1 MAETQARG
9 RKKVLDIL
17 KRVDRICEENKIR
30 YTLLFDTLL
39 SQFEDEGKSDWL
51 NQISIGLLYPDY
63 IKLMELIQADRDG
76 VLYLFNRKS
85 SKDFNALYTQICME
99 SRVKLPEERKKDKP
113 YYDYFIVAYPIMY
126 GGNTLSEYKS
136 LKRKIKYFN
145 SCVEAVAPAPFPRG
159 IKRKIRTIKKEIWY
173 RRRKEKEEEMNEFLD
188 FLSVYGTTPSKYVL
202 IPSMVSLRGIMC
214 LAETYAD
221 TIRCQFDGITVS
233 CLQNQGIWLKACYS
247 KIEKEKAMGSTANR
261 AVLEGPE
268 TLRRVQMVAL
278 ENLCEFDRI
287 CRKYEIPYILAAGT
301 LLGAVRH
308 KGFIPWDD
316 DIDVFM
322 LNEEW
327 KKFEQAAK
335 EEMDQTKFFLRTQE
349 TDIDN
354 NLVLYQIKRNRT
366 MYIKGGREQFNTHR
380 GIAIDI
386 IPFFNSPKSR
396 IIFFLQDRICH
407 FLKTMTWAHMGSGS
421 EKKKI
426 RRAYYELL
434 AKVSN
439 KKSYGAFYRMANLVK
454 KPGPYLTYLCMIRNP
469 YKKGFNQ
476 RKYFEDIC
484 EVEFEGHKFPAPR
497 EYDDFLQHS
506 YGKDYMKLPLPRHR
520 VNHHLPY
527 KIQLDG
533 LYEYLSST
541 NEKTF

>member
-1 MAETQARG
+1 MTETQPRG

-17 KRVDRICEENKIR
+17 KIVNRICEENKIQ

-39 SQFEDEGKSDWL
+39 SQSEEEGKSDWL
-51 NQISIGLLYPDY
+51 KNISIGLLYPDY
-63 IKLMELIQADRDG
+63 IKLMELIQDDRDG

-85 SKDFNALYTQICME
+85 SKDFNALYTHICME

-113 YYDYFIVAYPIMY
+113 YYDYFIVAYPVIY
-126 GGNTLSEYKS
+126 GGNTLSEYNS
-136 LKRKIKYFN
+136 LKRKIKYYN
-145 SCVEAVAPAPFPRG
+145 SCLEAVAPVPFQKG
-159 IKRKIRTIKKEIWY
+159 IKKNLRSLKKRIWC
-173 RRRKEKEEEMNEFLD
+173 RRKREKEQEMSEFFK
-188 FLSVYGTTPSKYVL
+188 FLSVYGAIPSKYVL
-202 IPSMVSLRGIMC
+202 IPSVISLNGIMC
-214 LAETYAD
+214 LAETYRN
-221 TIRCQFDGITVS
+221 TIRCRFDGIDVY
-233 CLQNQGIWLKACYS
+233 CLKEKGRWLKDCYS
-247 KIEKEKAMGSTANR
+247 KSEKERVMGNIANR
-261 AVLEGPE
+261 AILEGPE
-268 TLRRVQMVAL
+268 TIRRVQLVAL

-316 DIDVFM
+316 DIDIFI
-322 LNEEW
+322 LNDEW
-327 KKFEQAAK
+327 IKFEKAAK
-335 EEMDQTKFFLRTQE
+335 KEMDQSKFFLRTQE

-366 MYIKGGREQFNTHR
+366 TYIKGGREQFNTHR

-386 IPFFNSPKSR
+386 IPFFNSPRSR
-396 IIFFLQDRICH
+396 ILFFLQDKICR
-407 FLKTMTWAHMGSGS
+407 FFKTMTWAHMGSGS

-426 RRAYYELL
+426 LRAYYKLL
-434 AKVSN
+434 TKVSN

-454 KPGPYLTYLCMIRNP
+454 EPGPYLTYLCVIRNP

-497 EYDDFLQHS
+497 EYDDFLQHC
-506 YGKDYMKLPLPRHR
+506 YGKDYMKLPLPRQR
-520 VNHHLPY
+520 VNHHLPD

-533 LYEYLSST
+533 LYEY
-541 NEKTF
+541 